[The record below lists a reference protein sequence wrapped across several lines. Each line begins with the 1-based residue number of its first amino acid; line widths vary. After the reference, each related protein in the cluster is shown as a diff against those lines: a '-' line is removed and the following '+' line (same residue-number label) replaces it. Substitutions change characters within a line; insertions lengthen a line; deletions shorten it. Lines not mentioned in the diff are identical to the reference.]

1 MQIQFPPH
9 LNIDLFLRDYW
20 QKKPLL
26 IRNAFPDFI
35 NPIEADE
42 LAGLA
47 CEEEIPS
54 RIIQQHSPTDWRCR
68 MGSFEASD
76 FAQLPESDWSLLI
89 SDVET
94 HLPEFQ
100 AYLEPFR
107 FIPDWRIDDLMISY
121 APEGGSVGPHSD
133 QYDVFLLQTSGRRR
147 WSIHSQ
153 PLSEA
158 DFLPDLELKIL
169 REFETEQSWITEP
182 GDLLYLPPGVA
193 HFGVALEPCM
203 TWSVGFRA
211 PSQRDLV
218 SAYLDDLIP
227 SLKEQRYS
235 DPELSQQPHPSEI
248 TPHARQKLR
257 DTLRQQ
263 LSQNDDQLDL
273 FLGRYLSEAGREY
286 ALEVFDELSPEQI
299 KIELEQGNTL
309 QKVAGIR
316 CSYMQFEQEAQ
327 LFIGG
332 ENIQISL
339 ELAQLIGKAAKIDKK
354 ALTTGHT
361 PSTLRLLSQL
371 YNFGFL
377 EFCDDL

>member
-26 IRNAFPDFI
+26 IRQAFPNFI

-68 MGSFEASD
+68 MGPFNEDD
-76 FAQLPESDWSLLI
+76 FAQLPASDWSLLI
-89 SDVET
+89 TDVEK

-100 AYLEPFR
+100 AYLQPFR

-147 WSIHSQ
+147 WSIHSRL
-153 PLSEA
+153 LSES

-169 REFETEQSWITEP
+169 KEFEAEESWITEP

-193 HFGVALEPCM
+193 HHGVALEPCM

-211 PSQRDLV
+211 PTRRDLL
-218 SAYLDDLIP
+218 SAYLDDLVP
-227 SLKEQRYS
+227 TLSESRYS
-235 DPELSQQPHPSEI
+235 DPDLIQQTHPSEI
-248 TPHARQKLR
+248 TPSTRQKLR
-257 DTLRQQ
+257 DTLHQQ
-263 LSQNDDQLDL
+263 LTQDDTQLDH
-273 FLGRYLSEAGREY
+273 FLGRYLSEAGREF
-286 ALEVFDELSPEQI
+286 ALEVPHELTPNAI
-299 KIELEQGNTL
+299 KKALQQGESL

-316 CSYMQFEQEAQ
+316 ALYMQFEQQTQ

-332 ENIQISL
+332 ESLQISL
-339 ELAQLIGKAAKIDKK
+339 ELAQLIGKASKIDKK
-354 ALTTGHT
+354 ALTSDQIV
-361 PSTLRLLSQL
+361 STLKLLSQL
-371 YNFGFL
+371 YNCGFL

>member
-1 MQIQFPPH
+1 MKLQFPPH

-26 IRNAFPDFI
+26 IRQAFPDFI

-68 MGSFEASD
+68 MGPFDEAD
-76 FAQLPESDWSLLI
+76 FSQLPESDWSLLI
-89 SDVET
+89 TDVEK

-100 AYLEPFR
+100 TYLQPFR
-107 FIPDWRIDDLMISY
+107 FIPDWRRDDLMISY
-121 APEGGSVGPHSD
+121 APEGGSVGPHVD

-147 WSIHSQ
+147 WSIHSRT
-153 PLSEA
+153 LHDD
-158 DFLPDLELKIL
+158 DFLPNLELKIL
-169 REFETEQSWITEP
+169 KEFEAEQSWITEP
-182 GDLLYLPPGVA
+182 GDLLYLPPGIA
-193 HFGVALEPCM
+193 HHGVALEPCM

-211 PSQRDLV
+211 PTQRDLA

-227 SLKEQRYS
+227 TLNEYRYS
-235 DPELSQQPHPSEI
+235 DPDLTQQTHPNEI
-248 TPHARQKLR
+248 TAHTRQKLR

-263 LSQNDDQLDL
+263 LTQDDSQLDH
-273 FLGRYLSEAGREY
+273 FLGRYLSEAGQEC
-286 ALEVFDELSPEQI
+286 ALDVSEELTPTEINTALQQDES
-299 KIELEQGNTL
+299 L
-309 QKVAGIR
+309 QKVAGVRALYI
-316 CSYMQFEQEAQ
+316 QFEQQTQ

-332 ENIQISL
+332 ESFQTSL
-339 ELAQLIGKAAKIDKK
+339 ELAQLIGKEQKIDKK
-354 ALTTGHT
+354 ALTSDQTG
-361 PSTLRLLSQL
+361 STLNLLSQL

>member
-68 MGSFEASD
+68 MGPFEASD
-76 FAQLPESDWSLLI
+76 FAHLPESDWSLLI
-89 SDVET
+89 TDVEK

-147 WSIHSQ
+147 WSIHSR
-153 PLSEA
+153 PLSTA
-158 DFLPDLELKIL
+158 DFMPNLELKIL
-169 REFETEQSWITEP
+169 REFEAEQNWITEP

-218 SAYLDDLIP
+218 SAYLDDLIL

-263 LSQNDDQLDL
+263 LTQSDAQLDL

-299 KIELEQGNTL
+299 KIELKQGNTL

-316 CSYMQFEQEAQ
+316 CSYMQFEQETQ

-332 ENIQISL
+332 ENVQTSL